1 LLRLEEKHMSLTF
14 RLATPDDAAT
24 IRQFM
29 IDLSGSQGAP
39 LLPSVETLRRQL
51 EELKPPFECLLAEI
65 NQRPVGFALFPD
77 LLYSIAAIRQ
87 GKEAHVFTWKTGV

>member
-1 LLRLEEKHMSLTF
+1 MSLTF

-29 IDLSGSQGAP
+29 IDLAGSQNQGAQ
-39 LLPSVETLRRQL
+39 LLPPVETFRRQL

-77 LLYSIAAIRQ
+77 LLYSIAAIRR
-87 GKEAHVFTWKTGV
+87 GKEAHVFTWKSGL